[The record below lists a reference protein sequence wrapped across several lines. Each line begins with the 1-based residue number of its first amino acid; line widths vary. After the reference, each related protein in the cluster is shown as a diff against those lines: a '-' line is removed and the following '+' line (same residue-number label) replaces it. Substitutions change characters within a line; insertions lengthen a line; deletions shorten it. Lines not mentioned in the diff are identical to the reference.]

1 MDSWPTMSS
10 FSDICFSIIKADII
24 AFLPYR
30 KYTFLLC
37 LSFIRKPSIMLHKSY
52 TFSFLVSSTLV
63 TKYARGVPIS
73 PRSLSG
79 SFLPPALQQ
88 LLHLT
93 DNSRDDHTL
102 VIKLWL

>member
-1 MDSWPTMSS
+1 MVNFHFVLGGEVSQV
-10 FSDICFSIIKADII
+10 CK
-24 AFLPYR
+24 L
-30 KYTFLLC
+30 
-37 LSFIRKPSIMLHKSY
+37 MLEDG
-52 TFSFLVSSTLV
+52 LVCREGQAWYL